1 MYETTV
7 SYFKMYEFTAIIH
20 DSLYTSVQIWFV
32 SQHFQCFFVHLRSY
46 GAAIS
51 AIASADAP
59 WFWALQLLDDMCSN
73 SVEDGSGMK

>member
-1 MYETTV
+1 MN
-7 SYFKMYEFTAIIH
+7 SLFIISKCMNSPLLLMIH
-20 DSLYTSVQIWFV
+20 YILQYKFGLFPNTSN
-32 SQHFQCFFVHLRSY
+32 FFVHLRSY

-59 WFWALQLLDDMCSN
+59 WSWALQLLDDMCSN